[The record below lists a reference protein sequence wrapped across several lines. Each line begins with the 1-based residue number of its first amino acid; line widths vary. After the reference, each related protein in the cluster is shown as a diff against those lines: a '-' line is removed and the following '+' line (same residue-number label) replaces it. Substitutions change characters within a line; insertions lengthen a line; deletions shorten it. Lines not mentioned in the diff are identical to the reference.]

1 MGKNSESVE
10 YVDECVEAFGRR
22 LKMLREKANMSQTDL
37 ANALEVSRGAI
48 SFYENGD
55 RVANID
61 FLHRAAAFFDVSFN
75 YLLGCDESLHP
86 ISQDD
91 VSFLSDDAVAAL
103 KEHADDA
110 EILNLLI
117 TNDDIQKLI
126 GIFYDLLD
134 CERFR
139 LQQAGIYPIVTGRSV
154 EEDMKRAFSFDRRYA
169 IFNITT
175 ALVSTLESIA
185 VSYIYRSI
193 SDKELEAIN
202 KKYEKV
208 MEECEESRREGI
220 EIAQRYSEEYK
231 KTIGYQARKAVH
243 EWDEGD

>member
-1 MGKNSESVE
+1 MKKNSEAVE
-10 YVDECVEAFGRR
+10 YTDECIEAFGRR
-22 LKMLREKANMSQTDL
+22 LKMLREKANMSQTEL
-37 ANALEVSRGAI
+37 AKALDVSRGAI

-55 RVANID
+55 RGASID
-61 FLHRAAAFFDVSFN
+61 FLHRTAAFFDVSFN
-75 YLLGCDESLHP
+75 YLLGYDESLQP

-91 VSFLSDDAVAAL
+91 LSFLSEDSVAAL

-117 TNDDIQKLI
+117 TNGDIQKLI

-139 LQQAGIYPIVTGRSV
+139 LQQACVYPIVTGRSV

-175 ALVSTLESIA
+175 ALVHTLESIA
-185 VSYIYRSI
+185 VSYIYKSL
-193 SDKELEAIN
+193 SEKELEAIN
-202 KKYEKV
+202 KKHDKV
-208 MEECEESRREGI
+208 MEEYEKSRREGI
-220 EIAQRYSEEYK
+220 EIAERYYEEYK